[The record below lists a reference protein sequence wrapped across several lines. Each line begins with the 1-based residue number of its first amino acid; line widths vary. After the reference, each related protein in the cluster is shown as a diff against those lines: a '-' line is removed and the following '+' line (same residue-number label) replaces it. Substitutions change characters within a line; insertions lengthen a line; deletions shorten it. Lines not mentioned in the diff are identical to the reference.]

1 MMRAGSGL
9 RLGAAALALICVASG
24 AFAAGTPQPNN
35 STTFSAETV
44 ALPPGNSVTFQG
56 GLLTYTPLGAGIP
69 AASGVSVSFVA
80 PAGNT
85 FTIANLVNACQWF
98 PGAAVFTSASLTGT
112 GNNII
117 NCPVPAAGGPF
128 TFVQIV
134 NGATVG
140 NVSLSGPDVAKLGV
154 NIYPGLTPLSTTA
167 PSALVQITETA
178 TSGGGFTGDGTP
190 IPALALLSRNSFS
203 VVLGTTTLGI
213 DLTGSGLSLTPPIPP
228 GGGFVVNQANGT
240 RTVSTAGF
248 LGTLWVN
255 QSQFDLD
262 ARTGL
267 NCLNGPSFSGN
278 PNCAA
283 ALSGTAAVTLTGDF
297 ATITTAYLLPNLAA
311 AGNPVASQAT
321 CTPGTPPANS
331 IAGAINTA
339 KRVITFATFNTPN
352 TNSGNS
358 PNPVF
363 SVCLVTNGNQVIQ
376 TTDPGSVQIM
386 VSVTLTSPS
395 ALTLS
400 LTNAPSQFFGSIAYQ
415 GSAFF
420 AQNVFGINNGSPTF
434 FRMVNPSNTAAQV
447 WAVLTKDVP
456 NVSPETGAGS
466 CNFTAPATGSATL
479 ATQPVPPNAANPP
492 STCNISFVANLASQ
506 PGLPDTVSTNVASGG
521 SAGMVQANNA
531 TYVTGDDIAILG
543 GTSLNP
549 LAGQGA
555 LHATVWLLS
564 PNPAMRFS
572 ALTQSAAFGVLVQS
586 P

>member
-1 MMRAGSGL
+1 MKARRGL
-9 RLGAAALALICVASG
+9 GLSAAALAWLCLSPG
-24 AFAAGTPQPNN
+24 AFAAGQPQPNN
-35 STTFSAETV
+35 STIFSAETV
-44 ALPPGNSVTFQG
+44 ALPPGNSARFRG
-56 GLLTYTPLGAGIP
+56 GLLTYSTLGAGIP

-85 FTIANLVNACQWF
+85 FTLATLVNACVWF
-98 PGAAVFTSASLTGT
+98 PGAMTTNASLTGA

-117 NCPVPAAGGPF
+117 NCPVPAAAGPY
-128 TFVQIV
+128 TFVQV
-134 NGATVG
+134 ADPAAGAVG

-154 NIYPGLTPLSTTA
+154 NIYPGLTPLSTVA
-167 PSALVQITETA
+167 PSASVQINETA
-178 TSGGGFTGDGTP
+178 TSGGAFTGDGAP

-203 VVLGTTTLGI
+203 VTLGGNTLGI
-213 DLTGSGLSLTPPIPP
+213 DLTGNGLSATPPIPP

-248 LGTLWVN
+248 LGTVWPN
-255 QSQFDLD
+255 QNQFDLD

-267 NCLNGPSFSGN
+267 GCINGPSFGGN

-283 ALSGTAAVTLTGDF
+283 ALSGNVVVTLTGDF
-297 ATITTAYLLPNLAA
+297 ATITTAYLLPNQAT

-321 CTPGTPPANS
+321 CTPGTPPANNV
-331 IAGAINTA
+331 AGTINAA
-339 KRVITFATFNTPN
+339 KRTITFANIPTPN

-358 PNPVF
+358 PTPVF
-363 SVCLVTNGNQVIQ
+363 AVCLVTNGTQVIQ
-376 TTDPGSVQIM
+376 TTDPANVQIM
-386 VSVTLTSPS
+386 VVVSLTSPS
-395 ALTLS
+395 PLTIS
-400 LTNAPSQFFGSIAYQ
+400 LTNAPSQNYASIVYQ
-415 GSAFF
+415 GAAFF

-456 NVSPETGAGS
+456 NTSPTTGTGS
-466 CNFTAPATGSATL
+466 CNFTAPSTGSATL
-479 ATQPVPPNAANPP
+479 APQPVPPNAVNPP
-492 STCNISFVANLASQ
+492 TTCNISFVANLASQ
-506 PGLPDTVSTNVASGG
+506 PGLPDTVSTNLASGG

-549 LAGQGA
+549 IAGQGA

-572 ALTQSAAFGVLVQS
+572 ALTQSAAFGVLVQT

>member
-1 MMRAGSGL
+1 MKARTGL
-9 RLGAAALALICVASG
+9 WLSAATLGWLCFSPG
-24 AFAAGTPQPNN
+24 AFAGGQPQPNN
-35 STTFSAETV
+35 NLQFSAETV

-56 GLLTYTPLGAGIP
+56 GNLNYSTLGAGIP

-85 FTIANLVNACQWF
+85 FTLNGAPTCNWF
-98 PGAAVFTSASLTGT
+98 PAAATTPTLTGT

-128 TFVQIV
+128 TFVSLS
-134 NGATVG
+134 NGTTGSVR
-140 NVSLSGPDVAKLGV
+140 LSGPDVARLGQ
-154 NIYPGLTPLSTTA
+154 NIYPGLTPLSTTT
-167 PSALVQITETA
+167 PSASVQITETA
-178 TSGGGFTGDGTP
+178 TSGGAFTGDASP

-203 VVLGTTTLGI
+203 AVLGGQTLGI
-213 DLTGSGLSLTPPIPP
+213 DLSGTGLTQTPPVPP

-255 QSQFDLD
+255 FNQFDLD

-267 NCLNGPSFSGN
+267 NCINGPSFSGN

-297 ATITTAYLLPNLAA
+297 ATITTAYLLPTLAA
-311 AGNPVASQAT
+311 AGNPVGSQAT
-321 CTPGTPPANS
+321 CTAGTPPANN
-331 IAGAINTA
+331 IPGTINTA
-339 KRVITFATFNTPN
+339 KRQIAFTPFNTPN
-352 TNSGNS
+352 TNAGSS

-363 SVCLVTNGNQVIQ
+363 AVCLVTNGTQVIQ
-376 TTDPGSVQIM
+376 TTDPANIQIM
-386 VSVTLTSPS
+386 ATVTLTSPS
-395 ALTLS
+395 PLTIS
-400 LTNAPSQFFGSIAYQ
+400 LTNAPSQFFGTISYQ
-415 GSAFF
+415 GAAFF

-434 FRMVNPSNTAAQV
+434 FRMVNPSNAAAQV
-447 WAVLTKDVP
+447 WAVLTKDVVNAANTP
-456 NVSPETGAGS
+456 GTGS
-466 CNFTAPATGSATL
+466 CNFTAPAAGSATL
-479 ATQPVPPNAANPP
+479 APQPVPPNAANPP
-492 STCNISFVANLASQ
+492 TTCNISFVANLAAQ
-506 PGLPDTVSTNVASGG
+506 PGLPDTVSTNLNG
-521 SAGMVQANNA
+521 AGMVQANNA
-531 TYVTGDDIAILG
+531 TYVTGDDIAILA

-549 LAGQGA
+549 LAGQGS

>member
-1 MMRAGSGL
+1 MKARTGL
-9 RLGAAALALICVASG
+9 GLSAAALAWLCLSPG
-24 AFAAGTPQPNN
+24 AFAAGQPQPNT

-56 GLLTYTPLGAGIP
+56 GNLNYSTLGAGIP

-85 FTIANLVNACQWF
+85 FTVANLVNACLWF
-98 PGAAVFTSASLTGT
+98 PGAVATNASLTGT

-117 NCPVPAAGGPF
+117 NCPVPPAGGPF
-128 TFVQIV
+128 TFVQLV

-140 NVSLSGPDVAKLGV
+140 NVTLSGPDVAKLGA

-178 TSGGGFTGDGTP
+178 TSGGAFTGDATP
-190 IPALALLSRNSFS
+190 IPALALLSRNSFTLT
-203 VVLGTTTLGI
+203 LGGAALGI
-213 DLTGSGLSLTPPIPP
+213 DLTGNGLGATPPIPP
-228 GGGFVVNQANGT
+228 GGGFAVNQANGT

-248 LGTLWVN
+248 LGTVWPN
-255 QSQFDLD
+255 INQFDLD

-267 NCLNGPSFSGN
+267 NCINGPSLSGN

-283 ALSGTAAVTLTGDF
+283 ALSGNTAVTLTGDF
-297 ATITTAYLLPNLAA
+297 ATITTAYLLPNQAA
-311 AGNPVASQAT
+311 ANNPVANQSA
-321 CTPGTPPANS
+321 CTPGTPPANQV
-331 IAGAINTA
+331 AGTIDIA
-339 KRVITFATFNTPN
+339 KRTITFANIPTPN
-352 TNSGNS
+352 TNTGSN
-358 PNPVF
+358 PTPVF
-363 SVCLVTNGNQVIQ
+363 SVCLVTNGTQVIQ
-376 TTDPGSVQIM
+376 TTDPANVQIM
-386 VSVTLTSPS
+386 VVVTLTSPS
-395 ALTLS
+395 PLTIS
-400 LTNAPSQFFGSIAYQ
+400 LTNAPSQFFATIAYQ

-456 NVSPETGAGS
+456 NSSPETGAGS

-479 ATQPVPPNAANPP
+479 APQPVPPNAANPP
-492 STCNISFVANLASQ
+492 TTCNISFVANLASQ
-506 PGLPDTVSTNVASGG
+506 PGLPDTVSTNLASGG
-521 SAGMVQANNA
+521 SAGKVQANNA
-531 TYVTGDDIAILG
+531 TYVTGDDIAILS

-549 LAGQGA
+549 VAGQGA